1 VDQPSDLSKAAE
13 RGEPSHVWRAGQ
25 ERRLQMIRRAAP
37 QLASAHVLVDGCG
50 LGMYVRALRP
60 FARFVA
66 GLDIESERVREG
78 SRAGIAGLLAGQA
91 EVLPF
96 ASSSFDLVLSNEV
109 LEHVADDRQA
119 LREMMRVLRPGGRLV
134 LFVPNR
140 GYPFETHG
148 VYWRGRYHFGN
159 IPLVNYLPRP
169 WRDRLAPHV
178 RAYTSRELDGLLRG
192 LPAHPVQ
199 RTIVFGGYDNI
210 VARAPR
216 LGRMLRSLM
225 QSLERTPL
233 RFFGLSHLWVIEK
246 TSRPGS
252 DRS

>member
-1 VDQPSDLSKAAE
+1 MDQPSSLSKAAE
-13 RGEPSHVWRAGQ
+13 RGEPSRVWRAGQ
-25 ERRLQMIRRAAP
+25 ERRLHMIRRAAP
-37 QLASAHVLVDGCG
+37 QLSAARVLVDGCG

-60 FARFVA
+60 FARSVA
-66 GLDIESERVREG
+66 GLDLELERVREG
-78 SRAGIAGLLAGQA
+78 SRAGITGLLAGQA
-91 EVLPF
+91 EALPF
-96 ASSSFDLVLSNEV
+96 ASTSFDLVLSNEV

-119 LREMMRVLRPGGRLV
+119 LREIVRVLRSGGRLV

-159 IPLVNYLPRP
+159 IPLVNYLPRS

-210 VARAPR
+210 LARAPR
-216 LGRMLRSLM
+216 LGHLLRGAL
-225 QSLERTPL
+225 QALENTPL
-233 RFFGLSHLWVIEK
+233 RAFGLSHLWVIEK
-246 TSRPGS
+246 NVG
-252 DRS
+252 